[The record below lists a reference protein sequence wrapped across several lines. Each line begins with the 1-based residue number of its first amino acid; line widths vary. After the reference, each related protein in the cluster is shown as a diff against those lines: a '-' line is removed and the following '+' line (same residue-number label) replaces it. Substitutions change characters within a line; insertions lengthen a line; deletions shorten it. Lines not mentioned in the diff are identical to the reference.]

1 GATVSWAMEA
11 YERGLLTSEDCDGL
25 DLRFGNAEAMV
36 EATRRL
42 ALKEGKLGELI
53 CDGAAWAAEKLGQD
67 SYKFAMTNKKMEWGA
82 YSLRSLQTATLGFAT
97 SVRGACYLRSGSYQP
112 DVKGTVDRY
121 RLDDTRGKVV
131 YDGEN
136 LYAVIDSMI
145 ICKFTRGIYKDNAEM
160 CRLLNL
166 VTGWDMDET
175 EMLLTGERIHNQAKL
190 FNVRLGASRQDD
202 YPPPRAFEEEMH
214 DAVNNGA
221 RIDRAEYE
229 VALSSYYDIRGWD
242 EDGTPSKAL
251 LEKLDLDTALG
262 V

>member
-1 GATVSWAMEA
+1 M
-11 YERGLLTSEDCDGL
+11 
-25 DLRFGNAEAMV
+25 
-36 EATRRL
+36 
-42 ALKEGKLGELI
+42 
-53 CDGAAWAAEKLGQD
+53 
-67 SYKFAMTNKKMEWGA
+67 
-82 YSLRSLQTATLGFAT
+82 
-97 SVRGACYLRSGSYQP
+97 RSGSYQP

-166 VTGWDMDET
+166 VTGWDMDEA

-190 FNVRLGASRQDD
+190 FNVRLGASRRDD

-214 DAVNNGA
+214 DDVNNGA

-242 EDGTPSKAL
+242 EEGTPSKAL
-251 LEKLDLDTALG
+251 LEKLNLDTTLG